1 MLNVVFFLIMKKLA
15 GILRNFRNRR
25 KLKIDKYE
33 LCKINTWQGE
43 IRAQNGRKVL
53 LNMEIL

>member
-1 MLNVVFFLIMKKLA
+1 MKKLA

-43 IRAQNGRKVL
+43 IRARNGIKVL